1 MTLAQARQL
10 LHQHISPNGPDD
22 VSIPS
27 RVNEVCERFFVSG
40 RWKGMIVE
48 VDLDASQGYVTL
60 PRRCEAVLG
69 ITVKGVPRTPFG
81 RWHTFVPGGPG
92 RIDNSD
98 YCGPD
103 LILDEGD
110 SHPVFRDSPYEVFR
124 LRAKVP
130 NTSDRDTGNYMVFK
144 GNDADGNYVFDAE
157 GNEGVSLPLTG
168 AENTTTQ
175 YFSSLHGVLKPLT
188 QGYVTLWAVDA
199 QGNETQIG
207 EYEPGETN
215 VGYRRYRVA
224 VASGDETVPAVR
236 ALCKRR
242 YVPVLSEHDEIIP
255 DNMGALKLGL
265 ISLKYEDTN
274 DLERATEYFTRALS
288 LLNAELREQRGSQF
302 NPIRFSPH
310 GFGLGRINRQY

>member
-10 LHQHISPNGPDD
+10 LHQHISPDGPES
-22 VSIPS
+22 VMVPARI
-27 RVNEVCERFFVSG
+27 NEVCERFFVSG

-69 ITVKGVPRTPFG
+69 ITVAKAPRTPFG
-81 RWHTFVPGGPG
+81 RWYSFVPGGPG
-92 RIDNSD
+92 QLDGSTYN
-98 YCGPD
+98 GTD
-103 LILDEGD
+103 LVLDAGD
-110 SHPVFRDSPYEVFR
+110 SHPVFRDPPYESFR
-124 LRAKVP
+124 LRVKVP
-130 NTSDRDTGNYMVFK
+130 STSDRDTGNYMVLK
-144 GNDADGNYVFDAE
+144 GNDAGGNSVFGADGSE
-157 GNEGVSLPLTG
+157 GLQLNLTA

-175 YFSSLHGVLKPLT
+175 YFSALTGVLKPLT
-188 QGYVTLWAVDA
+188 NGYVTLWAVNA
-199 QGNETQIG
+199 SGAETQIG

-215 VGYRRYRVA
+215 VGYRRYMVQR
-224 VASGDETVPAVR
+224 ASGSEIPTVR

-242 YVPVLSEHDEIIP
+242 FVPVQSEHDDIIP

-274 DLERATEYFTRALS
+274 DLERSTEYFNKALS

-302 NPIRFSPH
+302 NTVRFSPH

>member
-22 VSIPS
+22 ALVPLRI
-27 RVNEVCERFFVSG
+27 NEACERFFVSG
-40 RWKGMIVE
+40 RWKGMLVE

-60 PRRCEAVLG
+60 PRRCEAILG
-69 ITVKGVPRTPFG
+69 ITVDKAPRTPFS
-81 RWHTFVPGGPG
+81 RWYSFVPGGPG
-92 RIDNSD
+92 QVSNASH
-98 YCGPD
+98 GGTD
-103 LILDEGD
+103 LILDAGD
-110 SHPVFRDSPYEVFR
+110 NHPVFRDPPYESFR
-124 LRAKVP
+124 LRVKVP
-130 NTSDRDTGNYMVFK
+130 STSDRDTGNYVVLK
-144 GNDADGNYVFDAE
+144 GNDADGNPVYSADGSEGLLLNLTAE
-157 GNEGVSLPLTG
+157 S
-168 AENTTTQ
+168 NTSTQ
-175 YFSSLHGVLKPLT
+175 YFSSLTGVLKPLT
-188 QGYVTLWAVDA
+188 NGYLTLWAVNSA
-199 QGNETQIG
+199 NEETQIG

-215 VGYRRYRVA
+215 IGYRRYRIVRA
-224 VASGDETVPAVR
+224 ENAATPVVR

-242 YVPVLSEHDEIIP
+242 FIPVLSENDDIIP

-302 NPIRFSPH
+302 NPIRLSPH

>member
-10 LHQHISPNGPDD
+10 LHPHISPDGPDSAA
-22 VSIPS
+22 VPS
-27 RVNEVCERFFVSG
+27 RINEICERFFVSG
-40 RWKGMIVE
+40 RWKGMIIE

-69 ITVKGVPRTPFG
+69 ITVAKAPRTPFG
-81 RWHTFVPGGPG
+81 RWYSFVPGGPG
-92 RIDNSD
+92 QLDGST
-98 YCGPD
+98 YTGTD
-103 LILDEGD
+103 LVLDAGD
-110 SHPVFRDSPYEVFR
+110 SHPVFRDPPYESFR
-124 LRAKVP
+124 LRVKVP
-130 NTSDRDTGNYMVFK
+130 STSDRDTGNYMVLK
-144 GNDADGNYVFDAE
+144 GNDADGNSVFGADGSE
-157 GNEGVSLPLTG
+157 GLQLNLTA

-175 YFSSLHGVLKPLT
+175 YFSALTGVLKPLT
-188 QGYVTLWAVDA
+188 NGYVTLWAVNA
-199 QGNETQIG
+199 SGAETQIG

-215 VGYRRYRVA
+215 VGYRRYMVQR
-224 VASGDETVPAVR
+224 ASGSEIPTVR

-242 YVPVLSEHDEIIP
+242 FVPVQSEHDDIIP

-274 DLERATEYFTRALS
+274 DLERSTEYFNKALS

-302 NPIRFSPH
+302 NTVRFSPH

>member
-10 LHQHISPNGPDD
+10 LHQHISPDGPES
-22 VSIPS
+22 VMVPARI
-27 RVNEVCERFFVSG
+27 NEVCERFFVSG

-69 ITVKGVPRTPFG
+69 ITVAKAPRTPFG
-81 RWHTFVPGGPG
+81 RWYCFVPGGPG
-92 RIDNSD
+92 QLDGSTYN
-98 YCGPD
+98 GTD
-103 LILDEGD
+103 LVLDAGD
-110 SHPVFRDSPYEVFR
+110 SHPVFRDPPYESFR
-124 LRAKVP
+124 LRVKVP
-130 NTSDRDTGNYMVFK
+130 STSDRDTGNYMVLK
-144 GNDADGNYVFDAE
+144 GNDADGNSVFGADGSE
-157 GNEGVSLPLTG
+157 GLQLNLTA

-175 YFSSLHGVLKPLT
+175 YFSALTGVLKPLT
-188 QGYVTLWAVDA
+188 NGYVTLWAVNA
-199 QGNETQIG
+199 SGAETQIG

-215 VGYRRYRVA
+215 VGYRRYMVQR
-224 VASGDETVPAVR
+224 ASGSEIPTVR

-242 YVPVLSEHDEIIP
+242 FVPVQSEHDDIIP

-274 DLERATEYFTRALS
+274 DLERSTEYFNKALS

-302 NPIRFSPH
+302 NTVRFSPH